1 MTDAPLVSARNMVK
15 HFPLPRGGNPL
26 APRRIVHAVDG
37 VSFDINPGE
46 TFGLVGESGCGK
58 TTIGKLLLY
67 LDPLTGGELDI
78 AGHRLDRISASKER
92 AFRRDVQAVLQDP
105 YGALNPRHRVL
116 DVVGEP
122 LTVHRSVRGNE
133 LRDQVRELLRIVGL
147 PERAVDQYP
156 HEFSGGQRQRLAIAR
171 AISVRPKFIV
181 LDEPVSALDV
191 SIRAQ
196 VLNLLRDLQD
206 QLGLTYMFIAH
217 DLAVVEFMS
226 NRVAVMY
233 LGRIVELADRDA
245 LYNKPLHPYAQALLS
260 AVPEPDPAIESRRQ
274 RIVLTG
280 DVPSPSNPPP
290 GCAFSTRCA
299 QANAHCRSVAPA
311 LTEVE
316 PGRLVACH
324 LYSKE
329 IAQPPAP
336 VPSLTAD

>member
-1 MTDAPLVSARNMVK
+1 MAEPLVRAEGLVK
-15 HFPLPRGGNPL
+15 HFPLPRGGNPF

-37 VSFDINPGE
+37 VSFSITPGE

-67 LDPLTGGELDI
+67 LDPLTGGTLDV
-78 AGHRLDRISASKER
+78 AGHRVADLSASAER
-92 AFRRDVQAVLQDP
+92 AYRRDVQAVLQDP
-105 YGALNPRHRVL
+105 YGSLNPRHRVL

-122 LTVHRSVRGNE
+122 LTVHQSIRGAA
-133 LRDQVRELLRIVGL
+133 LRERVCELLRIVGL

-171 AISVRPKFIV
+171 AISVRPKFMV

-206 QLGLTYMFIAH
+206 QLGLTYLFIAH

-233 LGRIVELADRDA
+233 LGRLAEVA
-245 LYNKPLHPYAQALLS
+245 TAEQLYRRQLHPYTKALMRAAMATDLPKGGGTS
-260 AVPEPDPAIESRRQ
+260 VSIQGE
-274 RIVLTG
+274 
-280 DVPSPSNPPP
+280 VPSPIDPPS
-290 GCAFSTRCA
+290 GCRFRTRCPFA
-299 QANAHCRSVAPA
+299 RA
-311 LTEVE
+311 LCAEEEPVLTDVE
-316 PGRLVACH
+316 HGHAVACH
-324 LYSKE
+324 FHAE
-329 IAQPPAP
+329 IEAAG
-336 VPSLTAD
+336 

>member
-1 MTDAPLVSARNMVK
+1 MSDTPLVTARDLIK

-37 VSFDINPGE
+37 VSFSIMPGE

-67 LDPLTGGELDI
+67 LDPLTGGELDV
-78 AGHRLDRISASKER
+78 AGHRLAGLSAGTER

-105 YGALNPRHRVL
+105 YGALNPRHKVL
-116 DVVGEP
+116 DIVGEP
-122 LTVHRSVRGNE
+122 LTVHRSVRGAE
-133 LRDQVRELLRIVGL
+133 LRDQVRELLRTVGL

-171 AISVRPKFIV
+171 AISVRPKFLV

-226 NRVAVMY
+226 SRVGVMY
-233 LGRIVELADRDA
+233 LGRLAEVA
-245 LYNKPLHPYAQALLS
+245 TSAHLYRRPLHPYTRALMRAAMATDLPKGGRDTVS
-260 AVPEPDPAIESRRQ
+260 IQGE
-274 RIVLTG
+274 
-280 DVPSPSNPPP
+280 VPSPINPPS
-290 GCAFSTRCA
+290 GCRFRTRCPFA
-299 QANAHCRSVAPA
+299 RPRCASEEPA
-311 LTEVE
+311 LVSVE
-316 PGRLVACH
+316 DGHFVACH
-324 LYSKE
+324 FHAE
-329 IAQPPAP
+329 IEAHPDIVAA
-336 VPSLTAD
+336 TA

>member
-37 VSFDINPGE
+37 VSFDIAPGE

-233 LGRIVELADRDA
+233 LGRLAEVA
-245 LYNKPLHPYAQALLS
+245 TSGQLYRRPLHPYTRALMRAAMATDLPRGGRDT
-260 AVPEPDPAIESRRQ
+260 VAIQGE
-274 RIVLTG
+274 
-280 DVPSPSNPPP
+280 VPSPINPPS
-290 GCAFSTRCA
+290 GCRFRTRCPFA
-299 QANAHCRSVAPA
+299 KPRCASEEPPLAA
-311 LTEVE
+311 VE
-316 PGRLVACH
+316 EGHFVACH
-324 LYSKE
+324 FHAE
-329 IAQPPAP
+329 IE
-336 VPSLTAD
+336 ADPDRMLSAA

>member
-78 AGHRLDRISASKER
+78 AGHRLDRISASRER

-233 LGRIVELADRDA
+233 LGRLAEVA
-245 LYNKPLHPYAQALLS
+245 TSGQLYRRPLHPYTRALMRAAMATDLPRGGRDT
-260 AVPEPDPAIESRRQ
+260 VAIQGE
-274 RIVLTG
+274 
-280 DVPSPSNPPP
+280 VPSPITPPS
-290 GCAFSTRCA
+290 GCRFRTRCPFAKPRCAEEEPPLA
-299 QANAHCRSVAPA
+299 Q
-311 LTEVE
+311 VE
-316 PGRLVACH
+316 EGHFVACH
-324 LYSKE
+324 FHAAIEANPDLMLAAS
-329 IAQPPAP
+329 
-336 VPSLTAD
+336 

>member
-1 MTDAPLVSARNMVK
+1 MTDAPLVRANSLVK
-15 HFPLPRGGNPL
+15 HFPLPRGGNPF

-37 VSFDINPGE
+37 VSFSITPGE

-67 LDPLTGGELDI
+67 LDPLTAGELDI
-78 AGHRLDRISASKER
+78 AGHRLDGLSASSER

-116 DVVGEP
+116 DIVGEP
-122 LTVHRSVRGNE
+122 LTVHRSVRGAE
-133 LRDQVRELLRIVGL
+133 LRNQVRELLRIVGL
-147 PERAVDQYP
+147 PDRAVDQYP

-171 AISVRPKFIV
+171 AISVRPKFLV

-206 QLGLTYMFIAH
+206 QLGLTYLFIAH

-233 LGRIVELADRDA
+233 LGRLAEVA
-245 LYNKPLHPYAQALLS
+245 TSAQLYRRPLHPYTRALMRAAMATDLPKGGRN
-260 AVPEPDPAIESRRQ
+260 AVAIQGE
-274 RIVLTG
+274 
-280 DVPSPSNPPP
+280 VPSPIDPPS
-290 GCAFSTRCA
+290 GCRFRTRCPFARERCA
-299 QANAHCRSVAPA
+299 QEEPP
-311 LTEVE
+311 LTAIEE
-316 PGRLVACH
+316 GHAVACH
-324 LYSKE
+324 FHAE
-329 IAQPPAP
+329 IETIPDGLP
-336 VPSLTAD
+336 VGVGGGG